1 MAEDLAFDLEKAGA
15 QTAIWSCIEVE
26 AENFSH
32 CLQYLKQDV
41 HCVFISQN
49 AVRFAL
55 ENEACFEQLK
65 KMQSFY
71 AIGQA
76 TAKLLQEALGKEV
89 IYPDY
94 ASSEALLDL
103 ENLQNTKNKKFVIF
117 RGGEG
122 RELIKETL
130 EERGALLNYIECY
143 SRKRPSVESTA
154 LITQQFQSSETYD
167 WIIFTSFQALQNAW
181 SALDDPSV
189 LLKSKITVTNDR
201 MLAWAQDKGFQSIL
215 RLNNMSNHG
224 ILERLAK
231 GCDND

>member
-1 MAEDLAFDLEKAGA
+1 MAEALAFDLEKAGV
-15 QTAIWSCIEVE
+15 QTAIWPCIEVE
-26 AENFSH
+26 AKNFSH
-32 CLQYLKQDV
+32 SLQYLKQDV

-49 AVRFAL
+49 AVRLAL
-55 ENEACFEQLK
+55 ENKACFQQLK

-76 TAKLLQEALGKEV
+76 TAELLQKTLGKEV
-89 IYPDY
+89 IYPGY

-103 ENLQNTKNKKFVIF
+103 ENLQNTKNKKFAIF

-122 RELIKETL
+122 RELIKDTL
-130 EERGALLNYIECY
+130 EKRGALVDYIECY
-143 SRKRPSVESTA
+143 SRKGPSAESTA
-154 LITQQFQSSETYD
+154 LMAQRFQNGETYD

-181 SALDDPSV
+181 SALDGPSV

-215 RLNNMSNHG
+215 RLNNMSSHG
-224 ILERLAK
+224 ILESLGAVYE
-231 GCDND
+231 